1 MTTTVRRC
9 TSMLLSLSARMRR
22 GTRTARAGDLT
33 SATKVVDER
42 DLMQAGTESG
52 FDMHFTRAGIWGT
65 RSGLARVVQRDVAHF
80 MAAFETCQT
89 VIHMNVIDYC
99 QISPLAWYHA

>member
-1 MTTTVRRC
+1 MTTTVLRC

-33 SATKVVDER
+33 SATNVVDDR
-42 DLMQAGTESG
+42 DLMHAGTESG
-52 FDMHFTRAGIWGT
+52 FDMHFTRAGMWGT

-80 MAAFETCQT
+80 IAAVETYVT
-89 VIHMNVIDYC
+89 VRNIGD
-99 QISPLAWYHA
+99 LK